1 MTNFYVSQLGGATP
15 GTNPNNPSDAIQTI
29 IDFQAQSGDT
39 IFILENEGDPVFTT
53 ATPITISKPLT
64 IVGRE
69 NGVGHKPTLKIRS
82 VNNGRAI
89 VCQSSNI
96 SIIGLNIVHDPL
108 PVDEVFDSYDNAAY
122 TGSVVYIPPGNAGS
136 GMDDGDLSTAN
147 VVIDDCKIHFYR
159 SAVLSASKSLEVR
172 NSELYCKFTSSAPNK
187 ASHILLYGM
196 DGSVNIHNNI
206 LSTAGLNNIELVH
219 VLNNTGDGYVE
230 QYNGTLNITNN
241 SVQGSSKIK
250 RLYGSNLPSGGSGV
264 LTVNITGNLVNQ
276 YDGNLDTVLLSEN
289 RNFKNA
295 YQLITVANNSY
306 TSNTHLSHFV
316 ALLPVNDPSNETF
329 PSFTVNTPVQP
340 RVCVHSN
347 NVENILNIPFTKIED
362 NSTVYLGEN
371 DELYLQTTSL
381 QENTVFPV
389 DVSNLLITYP
399 PGTYMLCEM
408 SNSITV
414 ASYDNSYNMSGIYAY
429 ETDRLGATT
438 SIVPPLFIKF
448 NLNVSDFVAGIELA
462 PGYSLADPDNN
473 AATDDIFVYSTRN
486 NNDGH
491 LSSQNLQ
498 EIKWS
503 LSNAET
509 ASVAYSDYIVNDTG
523 VVMPINEDVRSGSIA
538 IEVEGKSRKDV
549 TNNVSI
555 NFSIGGIAPK
565 MYTKYDNPYSADG
578 VFVSNNSNVVPDAPA
593 QLDGDL
599 LLDTTDEFV
608 SVQQSLQCNATL
620 ETISLTLRE
629 VNDLVH
635 ALIAD
640 QTYDSNNTIEEVRNS
655 VANALDGLLSN
666 NTTNVSFSVSMS
678 TNNNSSSNTIN
689 TNSVGPTDVPVKTWV
704 SFV

>member
-1 MTNFYVSQLGGATP
+1 MTNFYVSHLGGANT
-15 GTNPNNPSDAIQTI
+15 GTDPSNPSNQIQDV
-29 IDFQAQSGDT
+29 IDNHAQSGDT
-39 IFILENEGDPVFTT
+39 IYILENDGDTVLTS
-53 ATPITISKPLT
+53 ATPITITKSLT

-69 NGVGHKPTLKIRS
+69 NGVGHKPTLKVRS
-82 VNNGRAI
+82 LSNGRAI

-108 PVDEVFDSYDNAAY
+108 PDDEDFDSYDNAAY

-136 GMDDGDLSTAN
+136 GMDDGTLSTEN

-159 SAVLSASKSLEVR
+159 SAVLSASKSLEVK
-172 NSELYCKFTSSAPNK
+172 NSELYCKLTSSASNK

-196 DGSVNIHNNI
+196 DGSVNIHNNT
-206 LSTAGLNNIELVH
+206 LTTAGLNNIELVR
-219 VLNNTGDGYVE
+219 VLNNTGDGFVE
-230 QYNGTLNITNN
+230 RYNGTLHITNN

-250 RLYGSNLPSGGSGV
+250 RLYGSSLPAGGSGI
-264 LTVNITGNLVNQ
+264 LTVNITGNTVNQ
-276 YDGNLDTVLLSEN
+276 VDGNLDTVLLSEN
-289 RNFKNA
+289 RDFKNA

-316 ALLPVNDPSNETF
+316 GLLPVNDPSNATY
-329 PSFTVNTPVQP
+329 PDFTVNSPVQP

-347 NVENILNIPFTKIED
+347 NVENVLNIPFTKIVD
-362 NSTVYLGEN
+362 NSTVYLGAN

-381 QENTVFPV
+381 QENTVFPL

-399 PGTYMLCEM
+399 PGTYMLCDM
-408 SNSITV
+408 SNSLTV
-414 ASYDNSYNMSGIYAY
+414 QSYDNSYNMSGIYAY

-438 SIVPPLFIKF
+438 TILPPLFIKF
-448 NLNVSDFVAGIELA
+448 NLDVSEFVAGIELGE
-462 PGYSLADPDNN
+462 GYSLDDQNNN

-486 NNDGH
+486 NNQGH
-491 LSSQNLQ
+491 LNSQNLQ

-503 LSNAET
+503 LSNVET

-523 VVMPINEDVRSGSIA
+523 VVMPINQDPRSGSIA
-538 IEVEGKSRKDV
+538 IEVEGKSRKDLE
-549 TNNVSI
+549 NNVSVK
-555 NFSIGGIAPK
+555 FSIGGIAPK
-565 MYTKYDNPYSADG
+565 IYSKYDNPYSADG
-578 VFVSNNSNVVPDAPA
+578 VFVSNNSTVVPEAPG
-593 QLDGDL
+593 QLNGDML
-599 LLDTTDEFV
+599 VDTTDEFV

-635 ALIAD
+635 AIIAD
-640 QTYDSNNTIEEVRNS
+640 QTYASNNTIEEVRTS
-655 VANALDGLLSN
+655 VAAALDGLLSN

-678 TNNNSSSNTIN
+678 THNNSSSNTIN
-689 TNSVGPTDVPVKTWV
+689 TNSVGPSNIPVKTWV